1 MEGGGSWAHLVLQS
15 SPRSLSLPSPPPCL
29 PPLHQPHLRE
39 LKAWLATARDH
50 NIFSAS
56 SITMTPRNSS
66 CFHHLLLVSLVG
78 LLTASAHL
86 IDTPGQNVTVAAE
99 KAGTCPNAT
108 LGTARGNCTEE
119 CQSDASCAGTEK
131 CCWTGCGASC
141 RLPNGNTCPPLPPAI
156 LLPPGPSLRWASMP
170 SS

>member
-1 MEGGGSWAHLVLQS
+1 
-15 SPRSLSLPSPPPCL
+15 
-29 PPLHQPHLRE
+29 
-39 LKAWLATARDH
+39 
-50 NIFSAS
+50 
-56 SITMTPRNSS
+56 MTPRNSS

-141 RLPNGNTCPPLPPAI
+141 RLPNDKPGFCPPDPL
-156 LLPPGPSLRWASMP
+156 SYHCWASAGISAERTP
-170 SS
+170 IVPATGSAA

>member
-1 MEGGGSWAHLVLQS
+1 M
-15 SPRSLSLPSPPPCL
+15 
-29 PPLHQPHLRE
+29 
-39 LKAWLATARDH
+39 KT
-50 NIFSAS
+50 
-56 SITMTPRNSS
+56 RNSS

-86 IDTPGQNVTVAAE
+86 TDTPGQNVTVAAE

-108 LGTARGNCTEE
+108 LMTARGNCTEE

-141 RLPNGNTCPPLPPAI
+141 RLPNDKPGFCPPDPPI
-156 LLPPGPSLRWASMP
+156 ISLLGICRDQCREDSDCPSNRKCCMSGCNKWNCVPPREQDPEAESPWNT
-170 SS
+170 